1 MSSRRRFLGA
11 MTGALLAAPAGAQ
24 RLFGMV
30 REVTGDVTLNQVRL
44 ARTSMLEAG
53 QTLRTGAD
61 GRVWFTLG
69 DDAYFLRPQSELRLD
84 AWRTREP
91 VVDLLRLV
99 TGALGATFA
108 RGMHHTL
115 IAPTATIGIRGTG
128 IYLTATP
135 DAAYLCTCFGATD
148 IATVPTGA
156 VESIGVATEFHQAR
170 RIDGRKRIVAAPFE
184 GHTSEE
190 IANLEALVGRQNPFA
205 R

>member
-1 MSSRRRFLGA
+1 
-11 MTGALLAAPAGAQ
+11 
-24 RLFGMV
+24 MV
-30 REVTGDVTLNQVRL
+30 REVTGEVALNQVRL
-44 ARTSMLEAG
+44 ARSSALEAG

-69 DDAYFLRPQSELRLD
+69 DDAYFLRPNSELRLD
-84 AWRTREP
+84 AWRAREP

-108 RGMHHTL
+108 RGMRRTL

-128 IYLTATP
+128 IYLSAAP

-148 IATVPTGA
+148 VATVPSG
-156 VESIGVATEFHQAR
+156 ATESVSVLTRFHQAR
-170 RIDGRKRIVAAPFE
+170 RIRRDIAAAPFE
-184 GHTSEE
+184 GHTDEE
-190 IANLEALVGRQNPFA
+190 IARLEALVGRPDPFV